1 MQKGRIISLVAMLP
15 LVVALIQ
22 PAFSYDWKVI
32 AEDLVRHYEGKVLS
46 IEQLNESTC
55 WAVLAPDFSEQQAAR
70 MARDLGYFIK
80 NATGRTKGETPVVH
94 VFVDKRQV
102 AVARS
107 TGRWY
112 VGKIHI
118 ENWDPAFFKG
128 KYRP

>member
-1 MQKGRIISLVAMLP
+1 MLKGRVFFFIAVLSLVLAASQG
-15 LVVALIQ
+15 AL
-22 PAFSYDWKVI
+22 SYDWKVI
-32 AEDLVRHYEGKVLS
+32 AEDLMRHYQGKVLS
-46 IEQLNESTC
+46 IEQLNASTC

-70 MARDLGYFIK
+70 IARDLGYFIK
-80 NATGRTKGETPVVH
+80 NATGRTKGETPVIH
-94 VFVDKRQV
+94 VFVNKRQV

-112 VGKIHI
+112 VGKIYI

>member
-1 MQKGRIISLVAMLP
+1 MLLAAMLSTVLAP
-15 LVVALIQ
+15 LQGGLA
-22 PAFSYDWKVI
+22 YDWKVI
-32 AEDLVRHYEGKVLS
+32 AKDLLRHYEGKILT

-55 WAVLAPDFSEQQAAR
+55 WAVLTQDFTEQEAAR
-70 MARDLGYFIK
+70 MARDIGYFIK

-94 VFVDKRQV
+94 VFVNKRQV

>member
-1 MQKGRIISLVAMLP
+1 MKKAHIVSLVVMLS
-15 LVVALIQ
+15 LVLAPIQ
-22 PAFSYDWKVI
+22 AAFSHDWKGI
-32 AEDLVRHYEGKVLS
+32 AENLIRHYEGKVLS

-55 WAVLAPDFSEQQAAR
+55 WAVLAPDFSEQEAAR
-70 MARDLGYFIK
+70 MARDIGYFIK

-94 VFVDKRQV
+94 VFVNKRQV

>member
-1 MQKGRIISLVAMLP
+1 MRKVLIASLVVMLSMVLAP
-15 LVVALIQ
+15 IQGAL
-22 PAFSYDWKVI
+22 ARDWKGI
-32 AEDLVRHYEGKVLS
+32 AENLIRHYEGTVLS

-55 WAVLAPDFSEQQAAR
+55 WAVLAPDFSEQEAAR
-70 MARDLGYFIK
+70 MARDIGYFIK

-94 VFVDKRQV
+94 VFVNKRQV
-102 AVARS
+102 AIARS

>member
-1 MQKGRIISLVAMLP
+1 MEKGRIFVLVAVLSMVLAP
-15 LVVALIQ
+15 LRGGLA
-22 PAFSYDWKVI
+22 YDWKVI
-32 AEDLVRHYEGKVLS
+32 AKDLVRHYEGKILA

-55 WAVLAPDFSEQQAAR
+55 WAVLTSDFTEQEAAR
-70 MARDLGYFIK
+70 MARDIGYFIK
-80 NATGRTKGETPVVH
+80 NATGRTKGETPVVQ
-94 VFVDKRQV
+94 VFVNKRQV

-118 ENWDPAFFKG
+118 ENWDPTFFKG

>member
-1 MQKGRIISLVAMLP
+1 MKKVHIVSLAVMLSLVLAP
-15 LVVALIQ
+15 IQ
-22 PAFSYDWKVI
+22 AAFSHDWKGI
-32 AEDLVRHYEGKVLS
+32 AENLIRHYEGKVLS

-55 WAVLAPDFSEQQAAR
+55 WAVLAPDFSEQEAAR
-70 MARDLGYFIK
+70 MARDIGYFIK

-94 VFVDKRQV
+94 VFVNKRQV

>member
-1 MQKGRIISLVAMLP
+1 MEKGRIIVLVGVLSLVLAP
-15 LVVALIQ
+15 LQGGLA
-22 PAFSYDWKVI
+22 YDWKVI
-32 AEDLVRHYEGKVLS
+32 AEDLLRHYEGKILT

-55 WAVLAPDFSEQQAAR
+55 WAVLTSDFTEQEAAR
-70 MARDLGYFIK
+70 MARDIGYFIK
-80 NATGRTKGETPVVH
+80 NATGRMKGETPVVH
-94 VFVDKRQV
+94 VFVNKRQV
-102 AVARS
+102 ALARS

>member
-1 MQKGRIISLVAMLP
+1 MKKFTIVSLGVIFCTVLATIEG
-15 LVVALIQ
+15 AL
-22 PAFSYDWKVI
+22 ARDWKGV
-32 AEDLVRHYEGKVLS
+32 AENLIRHYEGKILS

-55 WAVLAPDFSEQQAAR
+55 WAVLAPDFSEQEAAR
-70 MARDLGYFIK
+70 IARDIGYFIK

-94 VFVDKRQV
+94 VFVNKRQV

-118 ENWDPAFFKG
+118 ENWDPAFYKG

>member
-1 MQKGRIISLVAMLP
+1 MEKGRIIVLVGVLSLVLAP
-15 LVVALIQ
+15 LQGGLA
-22 PAFSYDWKVI
+22 YEWKVI
-32 AEDLVRHYEGKVLS
+32 AEDLLRHYEGKIFTV
-46 IEQLNESTC
+46 EQLNESTC
-55 WAVLAPDFSEQQAAR
+55 WAVLTSDFTEQEAAR
-70 MARDLGYFIK
+70 MARDIGYFIK
-80 NATGRTKGETPVVH
+80 NATGRMKGETPVVH
-94 VFVDKRQV
+94 VFVNKRQV

>member
-1 MQKGRIISLVAMLP
+1 MKKVHAVSLVVMLCTV
-15 LVVALIQ
+15 LASIQMAL
-22 PAFSYDWKVI
+22 ARDWKAI
-32 AEDLVRHYEGKVLS
+32 AENLIRHYDGKVLS

-55 WAVLAPDFSEQQAAR
+55 WAVLTPDFSEQEAAR
-70 MARDLGYFIK
+70 MARDIGYFIK

-102 AVARS
+102 AIARS

>member
-1 MQKGRIISLVAMLP
+1 MVKGRVFFFIAVLSSVL
-15 LVVALIQ
+15 ALSQ
-22 PAFSYDWKVI
+22 GALAYDWKVI
-32 AEDLVRHYEGKVLS
+32 AEDLMRHYEGKVLS
-46 IEQLNESTC
+46 IEQLNESAC

-94 VFVDKRQV
+94 VFVNKRQV

>member
-1 MQKGRIISLVAMLP
+1 MKKVHIVSLAVMLSLVLAP
-15 LVVALIQ
+15 IQ
-22 PAFSYDWKVI
+22 AAFSHDWKGI
-32 AEDLVRHYEGKVLS
+32 AENLIRHYEGKVLS

-55 WAVLAPDFSEQQAAR
+55 WALLAPDFSEQEAAR
-70 MARDLGYFIK
+70 MARDIGYFIK

-94 VFVDKRQV
+94 VFVNKRQV

>member
-1 MQKGRIISLVAMLP
+1 MKKVHIVSLVVMLSMVLAP
-15 LVVALIQ
+15 IQGAL
-22 PAFSYDWKVI
+22 ARDWKGI
-32 AEDLVRHYEGKVLS
+32 AENLIRHYEGNVLS

-55 WAVLAPDFSEQQAAR
+55 WAVLAPDSSDQEAAR
-70 MARDLGYFIK
+70 MARDIGYFIK

-94 VFVDKRQV
+94 VFVNKRQV
-102 AVARS
+102 AIARS

-118 ENWDPAFFKG
+118 ENWDPAFYKG

>member
-1 MQKGRIISLVAMLP
+1 MEKGRIIVLVGVLSLVLAP
-15 LVVALIQ
+15 LQGGLA
-22 PAFSYDWKVI
+22 YDWKVI
-32 AEDLVRHYEGKVLS
+32 AEDLLRHYEGKILT

-55 WAVLAPDFSEQQAAR
+55 WAVLTSDFTEQEAAR
-70 MARDLGYFIK
+70 MARDIGYFIK
-80 NATGRTKGETPVVH
+80 SATGRMKGETPVVH
-94 VFVDKRQV
+94 VFVNKRQV

>member
-1 MQKGRIISLVAMLP
+1 MKKVHIVSLVVMLS
-15 LVVALIQ
+15 LVLAPIRG
-22 PAFSYDWKVI
+22 AFSHDWKEI
-32 AEDLVRHYEGKVLS
+32 AENLIRHYEGKVLS

-55 WAVLAPDFSEQQAAR
+55 WAVLAPDFSEQEAAR
-70 MARDLGYFIK
+70 MARDIGYFIK

-94 VFVDKRQV
+94 VFVNKRQV

-112 VGKIHI
+112 VGKIYI

>member
-1 MQKGRIISLVAMLP
+1 MKKAHIVSLVVMLS
-15 LVVALIQ
+15 LVLAPIQ
-22 PAFSYDWKVI
+22 AAFSHDWKGI
-32 AEDLVRHYEGKVLS
+32 AENLIRHYEGKVLS

-55 WAVLAPDFSEQQAAR
+55 WALLAPDFSEQEAAR
-70 MARDLGYFIK
+70 MARDIGYFIK

-94 VFVDKRQV
+94 VFVNKRQV

>member
-1 MQKGRIISLVAMLP
+1 MKKAHIVSLVVMLS
-15 LVVALIQ
+15 LVLVPIQ
-22 PAFSYDWKVI
+22 AAFSHDWKGI
-32 AEDLVRHYEGKVLS
+32 AENLIRHYEGKVLS

-55 WAVLAPDFSEQQAAR
+55 WAVLAPDFSEQEDAR
-70 MARDLGYFIK
+70 MARDIGYFIK

-94 VFVDKRQV
+94 VFVNKRQV

>member
-1 MQKGRIISLVAMLP
+1 MEKGRIIVLVGVLSLVLAP
-15 LVVALIQ
+15 LQGGLA
-22 PAFSYDWKVI
+22 YDWKVI
-32 AEDLVRHYEGKVLS
+32 AEDLLRHYEGKILT

-55 WAVLAPDFSEQQAAR
+55 WAVLTSDFTEQEAAR
-70 MARDLGYFIK
+70 MARDIGYFIK
-80 NATGRTKGETPVVH
+80 NATGRTKGETPVVQ
-94 VFVDKRQV
+94 VFVNKRQV

>member
-1 MQKGRIISLVAMLP
+1 MEKRPMVFSVAMLAIVLAP
-15 LVVALIQ
+15 IQGAL
-22 PAFSYDWKVI
+22 SHDWKVI
-32 AEDLVRHYEGKVLS
+32 AEDLVRHYEGQVLS

-55 WAVLAPDFSEQQAAR
+55 WAVLAPDFPEQEAAR
-70 MARDLGYFIK
+70 MARDIGYFIK
-80 NATGRTKGETPVVH
+80 NATGRTEGETPIVH
-94 VFVDKRQV
+94 VFVNKRQV

-118 ENWDPAFFKG
+118 EDWDPAFFKG

>member
-1 MQKGRIISLVAMLP
+1 MDKGRITFLVAVLSLVLAP
-15 LVVALIQ
+15 IQGAL
-22 PAFSYDWKVI
+22 SYDWKVI
-32 AEDLVRHYEGKVLS
+32 AENLTRHYEGKVLS

-70 MARDLGYFIK
+70 MARDIGYFIK
-80 NATGRTKGETPVVH
+80 NATGRTKGETPVIH
-94 VFVDKRQV
+94 VFVNKRQV